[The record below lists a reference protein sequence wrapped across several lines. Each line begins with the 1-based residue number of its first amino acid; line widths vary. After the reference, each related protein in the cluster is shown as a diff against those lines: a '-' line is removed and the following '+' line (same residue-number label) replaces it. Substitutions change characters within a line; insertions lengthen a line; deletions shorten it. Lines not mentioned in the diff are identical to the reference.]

1 LLSYCTSFPIPKSFS
16 ETVLSGKH
24 SVNRIEFFQDMN
36 LQRDVTKS
44 PSEKWSVCEA
54 RKTSVLKGKFL
65 TNPAECCI
73 SCLIIVMNGM
83 ALFLNNT

>member
-1 LLSYCTSFPIPKSFS
+1 MLSFPFHQSFG

-24 SVNRIEFFQDMN
+24 SVNRTEFFQNMK

-44 PSEKWSVCEA
+44 PSEKWSACEA
-54 RKTSVLKGKFL
+54 RKTRVLKGKL
-65 TNPAECCI
+65 LSNTAECCI